1 MAVYDHARA
10 IIDIGVLI
18 LSALDSA
25 TQIARELDY
34 TIRGL
39 DLSFAHGA
47 IEIRGVS
54 KIHPTTR
61 HVLTLD
67 MLLVT
72 AAIRDVWDS
81 RVEADVEDGKLSV
94 VSREGLIAL
103 KKFRSSGRD
112 VDDIA
117 LLKEDI
123 DDATS

>member
-1 MAVYDHARA
+1 
-10 IIDIGVLI
+10 
-18 LSALDSA
+18 
-25 TQIARELDY
+25 
-34 TIRGL
+34 GL
-39 DLSFAHGA
+39 DLSFADGA
-47 IEIRGVS
+47 IEIRRVS

-103 KKFRSSGRD
+103 KKFRGSGRD
-112 VDDIA
+112 MDDIA